1 MNTIP
6 ALQKNNAV
14 SDASLETKIHEFYRG
29 MLINPL
35 KKIPP
40 ISTIASGL
48 NMTVPKFKAAF
59 KEIYG
64 YAPYQAYMNI
74 RLEYAKQILSTGQFR
89 VWQVSAMLGYSQSA
103 KFVLT
108 FREKT
113 GVTPRQFAQTNK
125 KEPMQ

>member
-6 ALQKNNAV
+6 ALQKSNAV
-14 SDASLETKIHEFYRG
+14 SDASLEIKIHEFYRG

-40 ISTIASGL
+40 ISTIASGM
-48 NMTVPKFKAAF
+48 NMTVPKFQAAF
-59 KEIYG
+59 KRIYG
-64 YAPYQAYMNI
+64 HAPYQAYMNI
-74 RLEYAKQILSTGQFR
+74 RLEYAKQILCTGQFR

-103 KFVLT
+103 KFVLI

-113 GVTPRQFAQTNK
+113 GLTPKQFVQVNK
-125 KEPMQ
+125 KKLL